1 MKKLLLTS
9 LLCLGLASPAFAADP
24 PVEPKKSCCE
34 KMKESGKDC
43 CPEKADAAHGGHAD
57 HAMDAPKG

>member
-1 MKKLLLTS
+1 M
-9 LLCLGLASPAFAADP
+9 ASPAFAADP
-24 PVEPKKSCCE
+24 PVEPKKCCCE